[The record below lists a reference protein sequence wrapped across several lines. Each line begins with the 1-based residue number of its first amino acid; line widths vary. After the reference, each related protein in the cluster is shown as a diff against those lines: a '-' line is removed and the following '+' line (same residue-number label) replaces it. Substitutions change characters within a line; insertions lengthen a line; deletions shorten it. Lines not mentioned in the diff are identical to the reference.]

1 MIERT
6 LVLLKPDAVQR
17 GMMGRIITRFED
29 ACLKIIGMKMVYAD
43 EKLAGEHY
51 ADDEEWLIGV
61 GNKTKSSYE
70 KKGIVVKESAKEIG
84 QRVRKQLM
92 DFISM
97 SPCLAICIEGHG
109 AIEKIRLLVGPTAPL
124 QAAPGTIRG
133 DYSID
138 SYSLAD
144 SSNRPVQNLIHA
156 SDSPES
162 AEREIKIWFTLK
174 ELHPYKRVDEDLIYR
189 KGNTKL

>member
-17 GMMGRIITRFED
+17 GICGELVSRFEKST
-29 ACLKIIGMKMVYAD
+29 LKIIALKMVYAD
-43 EKLAGEHY
+43 EKTAGTHY
-51 ADDEEWLIGV
+51 ADHEEWLISV
-61 GNKTKSSYE
+61 GTKTKSSYE
-70 KKGIVVKESAKEIG
+70 KKGIEVSETEKEIG
-84 QRVRKQLM
+84 QRIRKQLM

-97 SPCLAICIEGHG
+97 SPSMAMVLEGHN
-109 AIEKIRLLVGPTAPL
+109 AIAKVRSIVGPTAPSG
-124 QAAPGTIRG
+124 APPGTIRG

-144 SSNRPVQNLIHA
+144 NSGRPIQNLIHA
-156 SDSPES
+156 SDAVET
-162 AEREIKIWFTLK
+162 AKREIKIWFDEN

-189 KGNTKL
+189 KVEK